1 MKQKKG
7 NERHLCG
14 RINKPMTKTI
24 LTLCLFLAGLQV
36 TAQQNNFTQSA
47 NTNTAVT
54 AVLALKGIV
63 RTSDGKPAAQV
74 NVLIKETG
82 TGTITNE
89 AGEFFFYDVAQGKYT
104 LVVSFVGLKTVETG
118 IEIKKGEAI
127 AQNIVLF
134 ENKTQLEEV
143 VVNAAVNA
151 NEKIITA
158 GKAGIKPMD
167 LPQAV
172 SVVGEVVIRNQQA
185 QRLSDV
191 VKNVNGVYLGTTR
204 GNTQEAFYARG
215 YSFGN
220 NNMFKNGFRINS
232 GAMPEVSSLESV
244 EVLKGSAAIL
254 YGNVAAGGILNMR
267 TQKPKFAF
275 GGEVSLRSGSF
286 DLYKPSIDIYGPL
299 SKKIAFRVNGTIES
313 ANSFRESVSSKRH
326 YIAPSLLFN
335 LGEKTTL
342 LVQADYLKHD
352 FTPDFGIGTIG
363 TTSSTNVGKIIA
375 PVPRSRFMGTNWQ
388 YTHTTQSTVGAELN
402 HRLNSNWQLSAGISK
417 AYYNRDYFSVERIQA
432 DPTGKWKRPLGKFD
446 NKENYYAA
454 QINIT
459 GDFATGNINHKL
471 LVGADADQYYTTNL
485 TSAITGV
492 IYDSINILDPSKYVQ
507 RTDIPAAVFSN
518 RAEIPVFRAG
528 GYVQDLIAVTKKLKV
543 LAGVRWS
550 YQQTEQTKTT
560 YLLKNDSTAYSGKT
574 LIDKAFSPRLGLVYQ
589 PTDKTS
595 IFASYANSFTPNTG
609 TDIYFNALKP
619 SIIDQFELG
628 IKNDFFDKKL
638 SANLTLYQI
647 NNNNFAV
654 IALEDANGNANTN
667 TAIKQLSGQTISR
680 GVEVDIQGR
689 PVGGLFIV
697 AGYSYNN
704 MFYSKTNKGNGSFV
718 EGQRLVNTPQHT
730 ANASAFY
737 TVEKGVLKNLKAGV
751 QFNYVGKRVT
761 GWNDTYQANG
771 SILNRSFSVEGF
783 STLDASIGYSYK
795 NTTLLFKLSNLSNV
809 YNYYVHE
816 NYSINPIA
824 PRQFS
829 ATVSHKF

>member
-1 MKQKKG
+1 
-7 NERHLCG
+7 
-14 RINKPMTKTI
+14 MTKNI
-24 LTLCLFLAGLQV
+24 LTLCLFFAGLQL
-36 TAQQNNFTQSA
+36 TAQQITVSASDSTDTSAFTAPSF
-47 NTNTAVT
+47 
-54 AVLALKGIV
+54 KGIV
-63 RTSDGKPAAQV
+63 RTSDGKPAGQV
-74 NVLIKETG
+74 NVLIKETNAG
-82 TGTITNE
+82 TTTNE
-89 AGEFFFYDVAQGKYT
+89 AGEYFFYDIPEGKYT
-104 LVVSFVGLKTVETG
+104 LVVSFVGLKTVETA
-118 IEIKKGEAI
+118 ITIKKSETAV
-127 AQNIVLF
+127 QNIVLQ

-143 VVNAAVNA
+143 VVNSAVNA
-151 NEKIITA
+151 NEKIIA
-158 GKAGIKPMD
+158 LGKAGIKPMD

-172 SVVGEVVIRNQQA
+172 SIVGEAVIRNQQA

-267 TQKPKFAF
+267 TKKPKFAF
-275 GGEVSLRSGSF
+275 GGEVSMRTGSF
-286 DLYKPSIDIYGPL
+286 DLYKPAIDIYGPL

-313 ANSFRESVSSKRH
+313 ANSFRESVASKRY

-335 LGEKTTL
+335 LGEKTSL
-342 LVQADYLKHD
+342 LLQADYLKHD

-363 TTSSTNVGKIIA
+363 TTSSTNIGKTIT
-375 PVPRSRFMGTNWQ
+375 PVPRSRFFGASWQ
-388 YTHTTQSTVGAELN
+388 YTNTIQSTMGAELN

-417 AYYNRDYFSVERIQA
+417 AYYHRDYFSIERIQA

-446 NKENYYAA
+446 NKEDYYAA
-454 QINIT
+454 QINVT
-459 GDFATGNINHKL
+459 GDFSTGDVRHKL
-471 LVGADADQYYTTNL
+471 LAGIDADQYYTTNL

-492 IYDSINILDPSKYVQ
+492 IYDSINVLDLSKYVQ
-507 RTDIPAAVFSN
+507 RTDIPVAVFSN
-518 RAEIPVFRAG
+518 KGEIPVFRFG
-528 GYVQDLIAVTKKLKV
+528 GYVQDLISITKKLKV
-543 LAGVRWS
+543 LAGLRWS

-560 YLLKNDSTAYSGKT
+560 YLLKNDSIAYTGQT

-589 PTDKTS
+589 PSEKMS
-595 IFASYANSFTPNTG
+595 VFASYANSFTPNTG

-619 SIIDQFELG
+619 SIIDQFEIG

-654 IALEDANGNANTN
+654 IALEDANGNVNTN

-680 GVEVDIQGR
+680 GAEVDIQGR
-689 PVGGLFIV
+689 PVAGLFV
-697 AGYSYNN
+697 TAGYSFNN
-704 MFYSKTNKGNGSFV
+704 MFYNKTNKGNGSFV

-730 ANASAFY
+730 ANAAAFY
-737 TVEKGVLKNLKAGV
+737 TVEKGWLKNVKAGM
-751 QFNYVGKRVT
+751 QFNHVGKRVT

-771 SILNRSFSVEGF
+771 SVLNRSFSIKGF
-783 STLDASIGYSYK
+783 STVDASIGYSFK
-795 NTTLLFKLSNLSNV
+795 QAAFLFKISNLTNV

-824 PRQFS
+824 PTQFS
-829 ATVSHKF
+829 ATLSYKF

>member
-1 MKQKKG
+1 M
-7 NERHLCG
+7 
-14 RINKPMTKTI
+14 
-24 LTLCLFLAGLQV
+24 AGLQL
-36 TAQQNNFTQSA
+36 TAQQKSA
-47 NTNTAVT
+47 SAPKTAAHSPAT
-54 AVLALKGIV
+54 LAIKGIV
-63 RTSDGKPAAQV
+63 RTSDGKPAGLV
-74 NVLIKETG
+74 NVLIKETN
-82 TGTITNE
+82 TGTATNE
-89 AGEFFFYDVAQGKYT
+89 AGEYFFYDVPEGKYT
-104 LVVSFVGLKTVETG
+104 LVVSFVGLKTVETAV
-118 IEIKKGEAI
+118 EIKKGETI
-127 AQNIVLF
+127 SQNIVLF
-134 ENKTQLEEV
+134 ENKTELDEV
-143 VVNAAVNA
+143 VVNSTTNV
-151 NEKIITA
+151 NEKITA
-158 GKAGIKPMD
+158 VGKAGIKPMD

-172 SVVGEVVIRNQQA
+172 TIIGEPIIRNQQA

-191 VKNVNGVYLGTTR
+191 IKNVNGVYLGTTR

-254 YGNVAAGGILNMR
+254 YGNVAAGGIVNMR
-267 TQKPKFAF
+267 KKKPKFSF
-275 GGEVSLRSGSF
+275 GGEVSMRTGSF
-286 DLYKPSIDIYGPL
+286 DLYKPAIDIYGPL

-313 ANSFRESVSSKRH
+313 ANSFRDIVTSKRY

-335 LGEKTTL
+335 IGDKTTL
-342 LVQADYLKHD
+342 LVHADYLKHD

-363 TTSSTNVGKIIA
+363 TTSSTNVGKIIT
-375 PVPRSRFMGTNWQ
+375 PVPRSTFMGASWQ
-388 YTHTTQSTVGAELN
+388 YTHTTQSTVGAEVN
-402 HRLNSNWQLSAGISK
+402 HQLNSNWKLSAGISK
-417 AYYNRDYFSVERIQA
+417 AYYHRDYFSIERIQA

-446 NKENYYAA
+446 NKEDYYAA
-454 QINIT
+454 QVNVT
-459 GDFATGNINHKL
+459 GDFATGNVKHKL
-471 LVGADADQYYTTNL
+471 LAGADADQYYSANL

-492 IYDSINILDPSKYVQ
+492 IYDSINVLDLSKYVQ
-507 RTDIPAAVFSN
+507 RTDIPTAVFSN
-518 RAEIPVFRAG
+518 RAEIPVFRFG
-528 GYVQDLIAVTKKLKV
+528 GYVQDLISITKKLKV
-543 LAGVRWS
+543 LTGVRWS

-589 PTDKTS
+589 PTEKMS
-595 IFASYANSFTPNTG
+595 VFASYANSFTPNTG

-619 SIIDQFELG
+619 SIIDQFEIG

-647 NNNNFAV
+647 NNSNFAV

-689 PVGGLFIV
+689 PIAGLFVV

-704 MFYSKTNKGNGSFV
+704 MFYNKTNKGSGSFI

-737 TVEKGVLKNLKAGV
+737 TVEKGTLKNLKLGV
-751 QFNYVGKRVT
+751 LFNYTGERVVV
-761 GWNDTYQANG
+761 WNDTYQANG
-771 SILNRSFSVEGF
+771 SILNRSFGVDGF
-783 STLDASIGYSYK
+783 STIDASIGYSFK
-795 NTTLLFKLSNLSNV
+795 KIAVLGKLVNIANT
-809 YNYYVHE
+809 YNYYIHE

-824 PRQFS
+824 PRS
-829 ATVSHKF
+829 VVATVSYKF